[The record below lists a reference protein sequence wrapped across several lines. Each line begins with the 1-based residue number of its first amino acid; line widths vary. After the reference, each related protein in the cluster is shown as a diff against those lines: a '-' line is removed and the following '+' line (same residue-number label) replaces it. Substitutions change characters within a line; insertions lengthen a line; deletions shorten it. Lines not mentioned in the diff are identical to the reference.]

1 MPNIA
6 LLDLKLIALELSKKY
21 AKHAEN
27 RLSPGQIQPGDS
39 IAYISQ
45 SKNAALSPNTAH
57 LRLMRVKKI
66 QEAPEIP
73 CIYVVETDRFAGF
86 EVDAER
92 NVIVLYETALDRI
105 YNRSAI
111 NQNVGVITGA
121 TEDQLETAIRSI
133 EKIRALLPR
142 NKQYDM
148 WRQSHL

>member
-6 LLDLKLIALELSKKY
+6 LLDLKLLAHELSKRY
-21 AKHAEN
+21 NQHEEN

-66 QEAPEIP
+66 REAPEIP
-73 CIYVVETDRFAGF
+73 GIYVVETDRFAGF

-92 NVIVLYETALDRI
+92 NVILLYETALERI

-111 NQNVGVITGA
+111 NRNAGFLTGA
-121 TEDQLETAIRSI
+121 TEDQLETAIRAI
-133 EKIRALLPR
+133 EKIRSLLPG

-148 WRQSHL
+148 WR

>member
-1 MPNIA
+1 MPNVA

-27 RLSPGQIQPGDS
+27 RLSPGQIQAGDS

-45 SKNAALSPNTAH
+45 SKNAALSHNTAH
-57 LRLMRVKKI
+57 IRLMRVKQI

-73 CIYVVETDRFAGF
+73 GIYIIETDRFAGF

-111 NQNVGVITGA
+111 NRNAGVITGA
-121 TEDQLETAIRSI
+121 TEEQLETAIRSI
-133 EKIRALLPR
+133 EKIRALLPGKR
-142 NKQYDM
+142 QYDV
-148 WRQSHL
+148 RR